1 MVIKKKEQTFN
12 RKQRYINRSGKRIG
26 QGVWYDENGHM
37 IKPGEAVYD
46 KDTHLV
52 TQCNMD
58 GTKTVYTREQWH
70 KKKTKDH
77 ETRVLQNDRKWSI
90 PYLPE
95 KEMTLTIDTDSPTRR
110 NDGITFSENVLDSI
124 AINAQRAGI
133 PFSTGLA
140 LASTESTIGN
150 AKGRGVGTT
159 VLPWMRVLNQSK
171 DSYKQGAK
179 KISYDGV
186 YSPTALIS
194 NWKQR
199 AENPYYDYEY
209 TDKGQLRTTYQP
221 ESFYKKDF
229 RPSVNKDT
237 DYVFD
242 NKSPLQ
248 HGFEK
253 YREDPHKYNYGDPH
267 YSDKVEANRQEL
279 IHYSP
284 EIKAYMQKNN
294 LKADGGSLDNTW
306 NSLSLK
312 DKAEMIKVA
321 ARNGITTLPEVKK
334 AYNKFAEGGPKEPW
348 TMQDEADKAYGS
360 NLFKDGGKKTS
371 TTDNSQRAMNYLKS
385 KGMNHIAASAII
397 GTLQAESGMNPAIH
411 AQMKGD
417 TGEGLAQWTGSRKN
431 KFWSTLEK
439 IEPGARKRYGSIVN
453 VPLERQLDVVMS
465 ERPDIIFAINNAN
478 DIHTATDLM
487 LRGYENG
494 GGNIDSLA
502 SKSQMNSIY
511 GKWNNGYDRQFNTRL
526 NYAKNL
532 LGADPSQYTLSQN
545 ALDAVNTEINDIDLS
560 KLSTSGLPL
569 FGVPGM
575 DNNPAT
581 SYKAP
586 VIIQEEE
593 PKAASIAEFKYDPQE
608 ERLDN
613 MRTMSNAFSMMG
625 IENPFMDTF
634 RQVDSYSNNP
644 LMAIANISAYGGNL
658 YANGGEKASI
668 TAKPSRRYSLKNNIL
683 GQQTVY
689 KDGDEYYVLDKNSH
703 RIPLTRDGE
712 WGNSGDPST
721 WQFKDANGKTY
732 SPQGT
737 HYGES
742 IISQEKGL
750 VDAPMTLKTI
760 NGLLNLPFEGLSY
773 VATGD
778 GLQHN
783 LPEEGDALLDMA
795 LYAPVLK
802 GSALAL
808 EKLGEKGITTAY
820 NANRAAIENNK
831 IYKTIAEIIDDGS
844 LGDPYTT
851 FRGRLGTYGN
861 NLFSNLY
868 GTVARNFNL
877 PDKARIPADAIRK
890 IKGDVSIKDGLVD
903 LTGTKNFLGNPH
915 INVTLDRPVVSHS
928 AGAWDGADT
937 YLFPTKDLLEQTYP
951 SALKS
956 IEPSDVFA
964 NGTKVM
970 EKPQNVTLISGDIN
984 ALENAQKAGMQTLSS
999 PRLRRL
1005 YQESKA
1011 VNPKEIGYWS
1021 DYATEVQRLQSKRGT
1036 PTLEDF
1042 RLLENT
1048 TGLNSG
1054 VAPIADYENA
1064 INAVEEMHN
1073 TLYNNSRDIINGIAA
1088 PYVFPNGRQVEWSV
1102 KGIRNALD
1110 GLKRA
1115 KYNKVFYDPTTYGE
1129 SEWLYPS
1136 K

>member
-267 YSDKVEANRQEL
+267 YPDKVEANRQEL

-294 LKADGGSLDNTW
+294 LKADGGFLDNTW

-321 ARNGITTLPEVKK
+321 VRNGITTLPEVKK
-334 AYNKFAEGGPKEPW
+334 AYNKFAEGGPKETW
-348 TMQDEADKAYGS
+348 TMQDEADKAYGG

-560 KLSTSGLPL
+560 KLSTSELPL

-575 DNNPAT
+575 DNNPAN

-742 IISQEKGL
+742 IIQQEKGL
-750 VDAPMTLKTI
+750 ADAPMTLKTI

-783 LPEEGDALLDMA
+783 LPEEGDALLETT
-795 LYAPVLK
+795 LLTAPIK
-802 GSALAL
+802 
-808 EKLGEKGITTAY
+808 ELGPIGK
-820 NANRAAIENNK
+820 
-831 IYKTIAEIIDDGS
+831 
-844 LGDPYTT
+844 
-851 FRGRLGTYGN
+851 
-861 NLFSNLY
+861 
-868 GTVARNFNL
+868 
-877 PDKARIPADAIRK
+877 K
-890 IKGDVSIKDGLVD
+890 IKGKLNIEPKYETIIKEEPNTFKSSLDWSPESWFGTRTGNIGYNLEDV
-903 LTGTKNFLGNPH
+903 
-915 INVTLDRPVVSHS
+915 
-928 AGAWDGADT
+928 
-937 YLFPTKDLLEQTYP
+937 E
-951 SALKS
+951 ALKS
-956 IEPSDVFA
+956 HIPEYLQIEQQAKA
-964 NGTKVM
+964 NGTWLKM
-970 EKPQNVTLISGDIN
+970 PDGSIWEGD
-984 ALENAQKAGMQTLSS
+984 
-999 PRLRRL
+999 PRSWV
-1005 YQESKA
+1005 QMMSKA
-1011 VNPKEIGYWS
+1011 YDKYTGNSPFKYDAFSHGSDASFDTFDLKYFGKTDEGFYGKGFYTHPAENINSVLRGRNGYGDKTYLLTTNVERPLDLNNPDFKYAGLFNRENTNAPKGIFDNYDSVYYGVPGYKTVGAS
-1021 DYATEVQRLQSKRGT
+1021 PSELVVPEPTNYKSLLGNNGNFNPLNPNMYKALLPLGIPTISLNYLQS
-1036 PTLEDF
+1036 E
-1042 RLLENT
+1042 
-1048 TGLNSG
+1048 
-1054 VAPIADYENA
+1054 
-1064 INAVEEMHN
+1064 
-1073 TLYNNSRDIINGIAA
+1073 
-1088 PYVFPNGRQVEWSV
+1088 
-1102 KGIRNALD
+1102 
-1110 GLKRA
+1110 
-1115 KYNKVFYDPTTYGE
+1115 
-1129 SEWLYPS
+1129 
-1136 K
+1136 